1 MSFLGERLILKSK
14 ENAFFSLEKGDII
27 MTYTIQT
34 SVHSIEECK
43 RAVEE
48 LHKKGYTK
56 EQITLVTNNA
66 YQETILENWD
76 LRGADGAI
84 FSSHSL
90 LENISNL
97 FNLKQYEYLQKK
109 TGTFPDGMDFLAEYI
124 AAIESGSIL
133 IITEEPEE

>member
-1 MSFLGERLILKSK
+1 
-14 ENAFFSLEKGDII
+14 

-66 YQETILENWD
+66 SQEAILENWD

-90 LENISNL
+90 LEKVNNL
-97 FNLKQYEYLQKK
+97 FNLKQYEYFQKK
-109 TGTFPDGMDFLAEYI
+109 RPRLSPTAWILLRTASLPLKAAASSSLRRKQTNNSFLLDSSSSSVNHEK
-124 AAIESGSIL
+124 
-133 IITEEPEE
+133 

>member
-1 MSFLGERLILKSK
+1 
-14 ENAFFSLEKGDII
+14 
-27 MTYTIQT
+27 MTYTIHT

-66 YQETILENWD
+66 YQEAILENWD

-90 LENISNL
+90 LEKVHYL
-97 FNLKQYEYLQKK
+97 FNLKQYEDFQNR
-109 TGTFPDGMDFLAEYI
+109 TGTFPDGRDFLADRI
-124 AAIESGSIL
+124 AAIENGSIV
-133 IITEEPEE
+133 IITKESYE

>member
-1 MSFLGERLILKSK
+1 
-14 ENAFFSLEKGDII
+14 

-48 LHKKGYTK
+48 LHKKDYTK

-66 YQETILENWD
+66 SQEAILENWD
-76 LRGADGAI
+76 LRGAGGAI

-90 LENISNL
+90 LEKVNNL
-97 FNLKQYEYLQKK
+97 FNLKQYEYFQKK
-109 TGTFPDGMDFLAEYI
+109 TETFPNGMDFIADRI
-124 AAIESGSIL
+124 AAIESGSIV
-133 IITEEPEE
+133 IITKEADE

>member
-1 MSFLGERLILKSK
+1 
-14 ENAFFSLEKGDII
+14 

-66 YQETILENWD
+66 SQEAILENWD

-90 LENISNL
+90 LEKVNNL
-97 FNLKQYEYLQKK
+97 FNLKQYEHFQEK
-109 TGTFPDGMDFLAEYI
+109 TGTFPKGMDFIADRI
-124 AAIESGSIL
+124 AAIESGSIV
-133 IITEEPEE
+133 IITKEADE

>member
-1 MSFLGERLILKSK
+1 
-14 ENAFFSLEKGDII
+14 
-27 MTYTIQT
+27 MTYTIHT

-66 YQETILENWD
+66 SQEAILENWD

-90 LENISNL
+90 LEKVHDL
-97 FNLKQYEYLQKK
+97 FNLKQYEDFQHR
-109 TGTFPDGMDFLAEYI
+109 TGTFPDSKGFLADRI
-124 AAIESGSIL
+124 AAIESGSIV
-133 IITEEPEE
+133 IITKEADE

>member
-1 MSFLGERLILKSK
+1 
-14 ENAFFSLEKGDII
+14 
-27 MTYTIQT
+27 MTYIIQT

-66 YQETILENWD
+66 YQEAILENWD

-90 LENISNL
+90 LEKVNNL
-97 FNLKQYEYLQKK
+97 FNLKQYEHFQEK
-109 TGTFPDGMDFLAEYI
+109 TGTFPDGMDFIADHI
-124 AAIESGSIL
+124 AAIESGSIV
-133 IITEEPEE
+133 IITKEADE